1 MTFKK
6 IVGGIVERD
15 AEVWVNKL
23 LEENGI
29 IFHWTDAKVT
39 EMKMDSRDKY
49 SMYWTVQVSVRLQG
63 YIKVDLFVGGTAD
76 EFGIYPSVIWDN
88 KHNAIWFAVENT
100 RETFGIN
107 EFKIA

>member
-39 EMKMDSRDKY
+39 EMDTNDKY
-49 SMYWTVQVSVRLQG
+49 SLYWTVQVSVMLQG
-63 YIKVDLFVGGTAD
+63 YIKVNLFVGGTAD
-76 EFGIYPSVIWDN
+76 EYGIYPSVVWNDN
-88 KHNAIWFAVENT
+88 HDAIWFAVEHT